1 MHINY
6 ILLGILLS
14 LLTTLP
20 LAWKWQLG
28 VLRVAWVVLALAT
41 VSSVIVALSETR
53 IAIGAGLQSV
63 LIWLITMVTA
73 FSIFLSMPSLQTPIP
88 PTRTSRWQA
97 QSSRTI
103 SSFSLIAIQSQPT

>member
-6 ILLGILLS
+6 IYILLAILLS

-41 VSSVIVALSETR
+41 VSSVIVALSGTR
-53 IAIGAGLQSV
+53 IAIGAE
-63 LIWLITMVTA
+63 
-73 FSIFLSMPSLQTPIP
+73 SLWRGEAP
-88 PTRTSRWQA
+88 
-97 QSSRTI
+97 
-103 SSFSLIAIQSQPT
+103 